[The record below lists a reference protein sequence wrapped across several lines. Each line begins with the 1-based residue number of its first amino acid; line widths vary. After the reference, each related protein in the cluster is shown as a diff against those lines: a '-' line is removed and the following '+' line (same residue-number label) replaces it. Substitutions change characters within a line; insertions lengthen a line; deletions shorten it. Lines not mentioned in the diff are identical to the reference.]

1 MGKNTSGNKH
11 MATKLDIVL
20 ACEVPM
26 QYKSKQVFIMLLS
39 YCRYNNDTRT
49 ENSQRNETSIG
60 YIMNENHVVCRLF
73 KFMCFSVLMY

>member
-39 YCRYNNDTRT
+39 YCRYNNVR
-49 ENSQRNETSIG
+49 
-60 YIMNENHVVCRLF
+60 
-73 KFMCFSVLMY
+73 VLKTLSGMKLPLVIL